1 MLFIDYFQYSREK
14 NTNMGDF
21 ITMLNDIDNSE
32 RKYTNV
38 LQLSDVKYESN
49 ESYANFY
56 HRNEKMSLYT

>member
-1 MLFIDYFQYSREK
+1 MD
-14 NTNMGDF
+14 DF

-49 ESYANFY
+49 ESYSNFY